1 MKRYDIFY
9 PVPQCSA
16 RMEENGDG
24 DYVLWDDV
32 KHLVAPAQQAT
43 NRPMP
48 QLLDKLEAVRVM
60 LSGPGAVP
68 NDERAM
74 AYDELDSVIE
84 QLRQ

>member
-43 NRPMP
+43 NSESTPCC
-48 QLLDKLEAVRVM
+48 E
-60 LSGPGAVP
+60 SCGS
-68 NDERAM
+68 
-74 AYDELDSVIE
+74 SVNVTSICAKCQHISE
-84 QLRQ
+84 M

>member
-16 RMEENGDG
+16 RMEENVDG

-43 NRPMP
+43 NSAMDAIPALVNRW
-48 QLLDKLEAVRVM
+48 LDETNQDYDNTV
-60 LSGPGAVP
+60 GALAFA
-68 NDERAM
+68 RWAR
-74 AYDELDSVIE
+74 E
-84 QLRQ
+84 QHQ

>member
-1 MKRYDIFY
+1 MELDRAFAEVQDLVNTCADEEAREAWAI
-9 PVPQCSA
+9 VLQCA
-16 RMEENGDG
+16 
-24 DYVLWDDV
+24 
-32 KHLVAPAQQAT
+32 VAPAQQAT